1 MKYLIITLTF
11 VFAALTIQGQ
21 EYIEY
26 KTKDKI
32 KIEYKWRKESKLKN
46 NSPYVLYLRITN
58 NSVEK
63 KLVGFELFY
72 FWNESTHSRSGY
84 KEYCIKPGKSI
95 EGKRWNLVIKSDI
108 KTLEE
113 IHSSNF
119 SWEIEN
125 LNIEKNE
132 LCKSGLRLRLEPAH
146 DMYLTK

>member
-1 MKYLIITLTF
+1 MKYLISSLAFLFVVLTSN
-11 VFAALTIQGQ
+11 AQ

-26 KTKDKI
+26 KTQDDI
-32 KIEYKWRKESKLKN
+32 KIEYKWRKKCKLKK

-84 KEYCIKPGKSI
+84 KEYCIRAGKTI
-95 EGKRWNLVIKSDI
+95 NGKRWNLVFKSDI

-113 IHSSNF
+113 IHSDNF
-119 SWEIEN
+119 SWEIEH
-125 LNIEKNE
+125 LTVTKNE